1 MANIKDIKQRI
12 DSITNTRQ
20 ITNAMKMVAS
30 AKLRKAQA
38 NAVNLRPYAN
48 ETAKMIQT
56 LREKKDIMDN
66 PLLSDKSESDKIL
79 LFVLT
84 GDKGLCGSF
93 NSQVIKEAESFLK
106 ENPNCEIVAI
116 GKRGSDFFKKHE
128 ANVIA
133 SYSGI
138 FEELDHKI
146 INRLAHDVETKFLHK
161 EYKEVVFIYNA
172 FKSVIESVIVHKT
185 ILPVPDNKELEVA
198 QIEYL
203 YEPDEDTIIEELV
216 EKYIFTEIKRAL
228 AESFAAENAAR
239 MTAMDNATENAS
251 ELIDELSLEY
261 NRKRQASITTEI
273 IEVSSGAEAIKN

>member
-30 AKLRKAQA
+30 TKLRKAQA
-38 NAVNLRPYAN
+38 NAINLRPYAS

-56 LREKKDIMDN
+56 LREKKTIMDN

-93 NSQVIKEAESFLK
+93 NSQIIKQAEGFLK
-106 ENPNCEIVAI
+106 ENPNCDVVAI
-116 GKRGSDFFKKHE
+116 GKRGSDFFKKHG

-133 SYSGI
+133 NYIGI

-146 INRLAHDVETKFLHK
+146 INKLAHEVETKFLHQ

-185 ILPVPDNKELEVA
+185 ILPVPDNKELEVGK
-198 QIEYL
+198 IEYL
-203 YEPDEDTIIEELV
+203 YEPDEETIIEELV

-228 AESFAAENAAR
+228 AESFAAENASR